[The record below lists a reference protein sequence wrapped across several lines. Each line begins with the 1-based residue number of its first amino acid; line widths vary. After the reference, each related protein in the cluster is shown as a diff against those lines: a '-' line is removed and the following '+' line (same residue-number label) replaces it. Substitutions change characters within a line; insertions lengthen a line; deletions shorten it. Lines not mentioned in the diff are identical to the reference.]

1 LRWRIVAVDKPK
13 LRYAREGVA
22 FYRER
27 LGALTG
33 VELLTVRPGPQAAR
47 RQLELSE
54 GWFRVVLD
62 ERGELLRSLE
72 LARRI
77 ERWEGRGV
85 GRVALL
91 VGGAEGHADE
101 VRAAADWLWSL
112 SPLTL
117 QHELALVVA
126 MEQIYRAYMIK
137 RGSPYHRE

>member
-13 LRYAREGVA
+13 LSYARGGVA

-27 LGALTG
+27 LGALAK
-33 VELLTVRPGPQAAR
+33 VELLTVRSGPQAAR

-62 ERGELLRSLE
+62 ERGELVRSLE

-77 ERWEGRGV
+77 EQWAGRGV

-137 RGSPYHRE
+137 RRSPYHRE

>member
-1 LRWRIVAVDKPK
+1 MRWRIVAVDKPK

>member
-1 LRWRIVAVDKPK
+1 MRWRIVTVDKPK
-13 LRYAREGVA
+13 LGYAREGVA
-22 FYRER
+22 FYQRR

-33 VELLTVRPGPQAAR
+33 VELLSVRSGPRAAR

-77 ERWEGRGV
+77 EQWEGRGL

-91 VGGAEGHADE
+91 VGGAEGHASE
-101 VRAAADWLWSL
+101 VKAAADWLWSL

-117 QHELALVVA
+117 QHELALLVA

-137 RGSPYHRE
+137 QGSPYHRE